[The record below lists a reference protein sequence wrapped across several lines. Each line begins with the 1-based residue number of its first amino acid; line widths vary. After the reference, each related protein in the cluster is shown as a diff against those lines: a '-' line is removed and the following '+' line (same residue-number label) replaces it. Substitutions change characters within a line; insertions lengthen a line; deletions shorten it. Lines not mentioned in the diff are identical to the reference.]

1 MNLKAT
7 ATKVTIYFVL
17 LIIFFFFYMMDV
29 LNQYANKRT
38 NFAKYSDIA
47 PEEGINVPALTFCF
61 KPAFKTSQLKLYNL
75 PSTFCIY
82 PSLVNET
89 NQIILEDA
97 NMTWNEFCS
106 NISYKLGRDFTLE
119 IADDY
124 YADTRYKLEKG
135 VNKDGDR
142 KVEIIEIFTIYD
154 GLCYAMQ
161 SNLLFN
167 NITAYYLIRI
177 RFLVNFQ
184 LFK

>member
-7 ATKVTIYFVL
+7 VTKVMIYFVL

-38 NFAKYSDIA
+38 NFAKYSDSA

-89 NQIILEDA
+89 NQLILENA

-142 KVEIIEIFTIYD
+142 KVEIIEIFTIYG

-167 NITAYYLIRI
+167 NIDVYYLIRI
-177 RFLVNFQ
+177 TYLVCFEQ
-184 LFK
+184 F